1 MRSGEVRNVL
11 RRRCAGRSS
20 RRAAGAIP
28 TGLVSAW
35 ARPAGLA
42 LSTSLAG
49 APAAAQGT
57 AAARPGVDIPGALL
71 VGPAR
76 GAVVAVGGAMESPEI
91 YRRFIELAGGPDA
104 LIVLV
109 PTALGD
115 GVYDNNFAGVA
126 AWRAQGARN
135 LTLLHTNDRAQADT
149 EGFVDPLRR
158 AGGVFF
164 FGGRQW
170 LLADVYGGTRTEQEL
185 RGVLERGGVVGG
197 TSAGASILGSFLV
210 RGDTASNDVVIG
222 DHQVGF
228 GLLRGVAIDQHV
240 LRRNRH
246 FDLIEVV
253 ESHPEVLGIG
263 LDEDTAIIVR
273 GNSAEVI
280 GDSYALVF
288 DDRTTTGRDGRF
300 YFLAPGDGLD
310 LWTRTPARPSRTDGP
325 VPNLE
330 RRPWLRD

>member
-1 MRSGEVRNVL
+1 MRKDRTRTRVVAL
-11 RRRCAGRSS
+11 ACALASALACALAHPHAS
-20 RRAAGAIP
+20 R
-28 TGLVSAW
+28 
-35 ARPAGLA
+35 
-42 LSTSLAG
+42 
-49 APAAAQGT
+49 AQQSPIRGT
-57 AAARPGVDIPGALL
+57 QPGVDVPAALP

-76 GAVVAVGGAMESPEI
+76 GAVVAVGGAMQSPEI

-115 GVYDNNFAGVA
+115 GVYDRDFAGVA
-126 AWRAQGARN
+126 AWSAQGARN
-135 LTLLHTNDRAQADT
+135 LVVLHTDDRAEADGEAFT
-149 EGFVDPLRR
+149 EPLRR

-170 LLADVYGGTRTEQEL
+170 RLADVYLGTRTEKEL
-185 RGVLERGGVVGG
+185 RGVLDRGGVVGG

-210 RGDTASNDVVIG
+210 RGDTSTNTIVMG
-222 DHQVGF
+222 DHRVGF

-253 ESHPEVLGIG
+253 EAYPDLLGIG
-263 LDEDTAIIVR
+263 LDEDAALVVQ
-273 GNSAEVI
+273 GNRAEVI
-280 GDSYALVF
+280 GSSYVLVY
-288 DDRTTTGRDGRF
+288 DNRTTTGRDGRF

-310 LWTRTPARPSRTDGP
+310 LWTREPRRPARSGGP
-325 VPNLE
+325 VPNL
-330 RRPWLRD
+330 RSVPWPGR